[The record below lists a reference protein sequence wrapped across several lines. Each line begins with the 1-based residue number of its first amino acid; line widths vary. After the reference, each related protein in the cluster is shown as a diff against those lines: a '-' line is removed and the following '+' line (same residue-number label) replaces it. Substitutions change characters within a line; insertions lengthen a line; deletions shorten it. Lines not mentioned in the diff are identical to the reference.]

1 MAYRQLEPAQNK
13 ALLSPASRGNELT
26 PDVRK
31 FKGAYVLERRT
42 LERIRHG
49 EGQNYRPSGV
59 LDGRPKYVS
68 MERPLPKNQWN
79 AMYVKLRNTQPIV
92 PWQYVRLLFAAI
104 RPTDYPIPQVM
115 QLASEAN
122 REIIV
127 KYLTGIEETL
137 RVQFAAEYQR
147 AHTKITYLGRGGSGY
162 SFARAVYY
170 ALVDQDLGLSAMF
183 RYALAASAVSTIR
196 TQNSGDAEQMKIANK
211 LEMLG
216 RDAETLAALDYAVFP
231 DLYDD
236 IWGKHLPDR
245 LRLVAPDILAEALSV

>member
-1 MAYRQLEPAQNK
+1 MAYRQLEPAQKK

-26 PDVRK
+26 PDVRR

-42 LERIRHG
+42 LEQIRHG
-49 EGQNYRPSGV
+49 KGQTYNPSKT
-59 LDGRPKYVS
+59 LDGRAKYVS

-79 AMYVKLRNTQPIV
+79 AMYVKLRNTQPLI

-115 QLASEAN
+115 QLASESN

-147 AHTKITYLGRGGSGY
+147 ANTKITYLRRGGAGY

-183 RYALAASAVSTIR
+183 RYALAASAASTIR
-196 TQNSGDAEQMKIANK
+196 AQSDNDTEQMRIVSKLEALGEDAEAM
-211 LEMLG
+211 
-216 RDAETLAALDYAVFP
+216 AALDYAVFP
-231 DLYDD
+231 DLYDE
-236 IWGKHLPDR
+236 IWGRHLPDR
-245 LRLVAPDILAEALSV
+245 LRLIAPDILAEALSV